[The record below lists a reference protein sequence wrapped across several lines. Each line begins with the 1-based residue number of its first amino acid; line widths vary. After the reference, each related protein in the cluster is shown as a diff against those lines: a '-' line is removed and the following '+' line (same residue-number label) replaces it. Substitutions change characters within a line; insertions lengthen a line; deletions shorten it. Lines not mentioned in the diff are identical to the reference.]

1 MLEEKASFTKED
13 FITLFHSYDEYQ
25 TTVLQA
31 DNLSMYSP
39 QGAALLMQGGAKTVL
54 YAAMYCEGKYT
65 GAISYVTCR
74 EKRYWTRQNRKEL
87 GEVTRIISAHLART
101 LTPAGSGEGP
111 IDMVEYDSLTGLKSF
126 SRFRIELE
134 RLIIGNYVASN
145 YLLYIDFADFKFFNQ
160 KYGYSQGDKV
170 LKEFCNF
177 VIQKLESLEGVHFTR
192 VVSDQFLLLVPH
204 RLTETATLEECEETQ
219 RFFSSLRALGI
230 RTAIDDFGAGYSA
243 LNSIINVPA
252 DTIKLDRAFIQNCS
266 QGEREAFFLKRIIGT
281 IHGLGFHAVCECVEM
296 PAQAD
301 LLREA
306 GCEEAQGFL
315 FSKPLPIEDYEALV
329 YPEQEQEQK

>member
-74 EKRYWTRQNRKEL
+74 EKRYWTRQNRKKL

-101 LTPAGSGEGP
+101 LTPAGSEEGP
-111 IDMVEYDSLTGLKSF
+111 IDMVEYDSLTGLMSF

-134 RLIIGNYVASN
+134 RLIIGNYVASS

-160 KYGYSQGDKV
+160 KYGYSQGDRV

-177 VIQKLESLEGVHFTR
+177 VIQKLESEIRDEICDAFREKRFEIFLQPKYSLTTNDVTGAEAFVHWRTEDGR
-192 VVSDQFLLLVPH
+192 LLAPISSFPCANRQGLSKSSIS
-204 RLTETATLEECEETQ
+204 T
-219 RFFSSLRALGI
+219 FSSGWRNSWPK
-230 RTAIDDFGAGYSA
+230 TSA
-243 LNSIINVPA
+243 RPSSWSA
-252 DTIKLDRAFIQNCS
+252 S
-266 QGEREAFFLKRIIGT
+266 
-281 IHGLGFHAVCECVEM
+281 
-296 PAQAD
+296 
-301 LLREA
+301 
-306 GCEEAQGFL
+306 
-315 FSKPLPIEDYEALV
+315 
-329 YPEQEQEQK
+329 